1 MFDFFKKIIDYF
13 DSRHIPYM
21 LSGSI
26 AMSMYVVARA
36 TRDIDFVVHLQPKD
50 VDDFVNYFEG
60 AYYCSKEAVVDAI
73 QRQSMF
79 NVLDHA
85 TGYKADFV
93 IRKNSEYRLV
103 EFERK
108 QIIEFYGLKVNIVS
122 QEDLLISKIIWIQ
135 QLQSGV
141 QMEDIKNL
149 SLIPDLH
156 WDYINAWIKKLNLN
170 TFNLFR

>member
-1 MFDFFKKIIDYF
+1 
-13 DSRHIPYM
+13 M

-26 AMSMYVVARA
+26 AMSLYVVPRA

-50 VDDFVNYFEG
+50 VDDFVNYFTG
-60 AYYCSKEAVVDAI
+60 AYYCSKEAVIDAI

-85 TGYKADFV
+85 SGFKADFV
-93 IRKNSEYRLV
+93 IRKNSEYRLA

-108 QIIEFYGLKVNIVS
+108 QITDFYGLKVYVVS
-122 QEDLLISKIIWIQ
+122 EEDLLVSKLIWIQ
-135 QLQSGV
+135 QLQSAV

-149 SLIPDLH
+149 SLIPDLQ
-156 WDYINAWIKKLNLN
+156 WDYIDFWIKKLNLN
-170 TFNLFR
+170 KFDLLT